1 MRTQKIEEKDLMK
14 IYNNFRHYGDFVHR
28 EDYEQLGM
36 TKISFKYQG
45 KTAVFIME
53 YGKVIRGYYI

>member
-1 MRTQKIEEKDLMK
+1 MRPQEIEEKDLMK
-14 IYNNFRHYGDFVHR
+14 TYNDFRHYGDFVNR
-28 EDYEQLGM
+28 EDYEKLCM

-53 YGKVIRGYYI
+53 RGEVIRGYFV

>member
-1 MRTQKIEEKDLMK
+1 MRTQKIDEKDLMK
-14 IYNNFRHYGDFVHR
+14 TYNDFRHYGEFVSR
-28 EDYEQLGM
+28 EDFEQLGI

-45 KTAVFIME
+45 KTALFVME

>member
-1 MRTQKIEEKDLMK
+1 MKTQKINEKDLMK
-14 IYNNFRHYGDFVHR
+14 TYNDFRHYGEFVSR
-28 EDYEQLGM
+28 EDYEKLCI

-45 KTAVFIME
+45 KTALFVME